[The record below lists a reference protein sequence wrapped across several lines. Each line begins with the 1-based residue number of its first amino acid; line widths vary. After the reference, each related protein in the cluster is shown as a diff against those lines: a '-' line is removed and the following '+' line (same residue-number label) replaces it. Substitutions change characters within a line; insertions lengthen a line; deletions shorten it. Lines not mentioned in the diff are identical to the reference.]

1 MDGLFLVV
9 VLGLLLVT
17 VCGFPSEV
25 AFLAV
30 EHGLLGSWTQ

>member
-17 VCGFPSEV
+17 VRGFPLEV

-30 EHGLLGSWTQ
+30 EHGLLGSCGQ